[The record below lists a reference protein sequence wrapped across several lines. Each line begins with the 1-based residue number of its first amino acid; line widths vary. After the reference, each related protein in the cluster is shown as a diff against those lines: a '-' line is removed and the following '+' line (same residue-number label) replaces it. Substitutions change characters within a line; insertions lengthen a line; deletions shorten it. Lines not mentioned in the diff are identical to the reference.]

1 NPFGP
6 PKSGR
11 DQARA
16 AVEQEKQKKV
26 LDEIVKHS
34 HVTVAENFQ
43 VKMPEPQQS
52 QGLPP
57 GFAPGGQGEPQPV
70 EPTQNSEK
78 PKAGDSSKKDNSK
91 PRKK

>member
-1 NPFGP
+1 
-6 PKSGR
+6 
-11 DQARA
+11 
-16 AVEQEKQKKV
+16 VEQEKQKKV
-26 LDEIVKHS
+26 LDDILKHS

-43 VKMPEPQQS
+43 VKMPELHQP

-57 GFAPGGQGEPQPV
+57 GFAPGGQDEPQPV

-78 PKAGDSSKKDNSK
+78 PKATDSSKKDNSN